1 MADAILAQRGI
12 YAIRNKTNNKCY
24 IGSSV
29 NIAKRWLEHIWAL
42 NSCRHHSQKL
52 QRAWNKYPAEAFEYV
67 ILELVDPSVELFVR
81 EQVWMDSSEAA
92 SLGYNIFPAA
102 GSSAGSKRSTEAR
115 ARMSTSAI
123 KRGVAPETM
132 RRLHDVARNPSP
144 ATRLKMSA
152 SRTGKKSSPE
162 AIAKFSATMTGRLG
176 RPLSDATKAK
186 LSAINMGKKASDE
199 TRAKISA
206 AVTGRKVSKETL
218 EKMRLAQGKKSP
230 EWRQKLS
237 VSLTGKV
244 RSTESRAKMSASKSG
259 TKWSEEGR
267 AKRAAARAAR
277 LAAKAPPPS
286 P

>member
-12 YAIRNKTNNKCY
+12 YAIRNRTNNKSY

-29 NIAKRWLEHIWAL
+29 NIAKRWLEHKWAL
-42 NSCRHHSQKL
+42 KSGRHHSQKL
-52 QRAWNKYPAEAFEYV
+52 QRAWNKYTAEAFEFV
-67 ILELVDPSVELFVR
+67 VLELVEPAVELFVR
-81 EQVWMDSSEAA
+81 EQSWIDSSQAA
-92 SLGYNIFPAA
+92 IAGYNIFPAA
-102 GSSAGSKRSTEAR
+102 GSSAGSTRTMESR
-115 ARMSTSAI
+115 ARMSAAAV
-123 KRGVAPETM
+123 KRGVPQHSIQ
-132 RRLHDVARNPSP
+132 RLIESSRNPSA

-162 AIAKFSATMTGRLG
+162 AIAKLSATMTGRPG
-176 RPLSDATKAK
+176 RPVSDATRAK
-186 LSAINMGKKASDE
+186 LSEINMGKRLSDE

-218 EKMRLAQGKKSP
+218 EKMRLAQGNKSP

-237 VSLTGKV
+237 ASLTGKV
-244 RSTESRAKMSASKSG
+244 HSTESRAKMSASKSG

-267 AKRAAARAAR
+267 AKRSAARAAR
-277 LAAKAPPPS
+277 LTANASPPS